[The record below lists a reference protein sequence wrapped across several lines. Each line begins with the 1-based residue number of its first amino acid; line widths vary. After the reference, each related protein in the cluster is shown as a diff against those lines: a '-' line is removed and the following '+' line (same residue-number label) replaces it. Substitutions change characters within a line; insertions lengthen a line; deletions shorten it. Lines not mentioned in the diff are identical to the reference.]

1 MSSLFHVQG
10 HAHNYAWILKKSVKG
25 EVGVKYSQFKTT
37 RKKRFCFLLF
47 SKEKMQK
54 NFTWLVTIERF
65 ISCLGNLF
73 QDYHINQNFMDKEK
87 NKQWKACY
95 FGAEK
100 KEIYMIC
107 FSILR
112 TDLWSYKR
120 VWELYCSHFPSSA
133 YLG

>member
-1 MSSLFHVQG
+1 
-10 HAHNYAWILKKSVKG
+10 
-25 EVGVKYSQFKTT
+25 
-37 RKKRFCFLLF
+37 
-47 SKEKMQK
+47 
-54 NFTWLVTIERF
+54 
-65 ISCLGNLF
+65 
-73 QDYHINQNFMDKEK
+73 MDKEK

-100 KEIYMIC
+100 KEIDVIC

-120 VWELYCSHFPSSA
+120 VWELYCSCFPSSV